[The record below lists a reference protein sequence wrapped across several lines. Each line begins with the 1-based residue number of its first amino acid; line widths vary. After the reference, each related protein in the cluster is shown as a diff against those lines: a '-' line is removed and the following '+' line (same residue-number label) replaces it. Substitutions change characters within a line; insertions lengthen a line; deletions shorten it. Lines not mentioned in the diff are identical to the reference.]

1 MFNQALCK
9 HKIVWK
15 SREEKMK
22 LEKAE
27 SKPSCISESR
37 FLMLMKKYYIVLTKN
52 EMR

>member
-15 SREEKMK
+15 RREEKMK

-37 FLMLMKKYYIVLTKN
+37 FLMLMKKYYNVLTKN